1 VRGKL
6 KMMTEKERKIEELL
20 TKGVEEIIEKDSLR
34 RKLNSGRRLRIKHG
48 VDPTTTDLHLGYAVV
63 YEKLRQFQDLGHKVI
78 FLIGDFTGRF
88 GDPTDKSSTRKMRD
102 KKVVR
107 GMAKNYIRQ
116 ATKILKKSNL
126 EVRYNSEWFD
136 KMSAEDLLKLMSH
149 FTTRRI
155 LERDMFQEREKKGLE
170 IGLHEP
176 VYPVLQA
183 YDSVALKA
191 DVEVGGSDQLFNCL
205 KGRELQKKFNQ
216 PPQDVLTTKLLIGT
230 DGKEKMSQSLGNYI
244 GIEEKP
250 NEQYGKVMSIP
261 DSLIIHYF
269 KLVTR
274 VSLEEVKQ
282 WEKMLEDKKIPPQ
295 ILKKKLAREIV
306 SIYHGKEQAEKAEK
320 EFNRVFKEKKLPSK
334 INKAFVKEGKMD
346 ILDLLN
352 KTKMASSKSEAK
364 RLILQGGVKIDGA
377 TQKDWRKTVEV
388 RKGMVIQVGKRK
400 FLKIK

>member
-1 VRGKL
+1 MNER
-6 KMMTEKERKIEELL
+6 ERKIEELL
-20 TKGVEEIIEKDSLR
+20 TKGVKEVIERDSLR
-34 RKLNSGRRLRIKHG
+34 KKLNSGKRLRIKHG

-63 YEKLRQFQDLGHKVI
+63 YEKLRQFQDLGHKVV
-78 FLIGDFTGRF
+78 FLIGDFTGRL
-88 GDPTDKSSTRKMRD
+88 GDPTDKNSARKMRERD
-102 KKVVR
+102 VVR
-107 GMAKNYIRQ
+107 GMAKNYLRQ
-116 ATKILKKSNL
+116 ATKILKKNNL

-136 KMSAEDLLKLMSH
+136 KMSAEDLLKLMSY

-155 LERDMFQEREKKGLE
+155 LERDMFQEREKRGLE

-230 DGKEKMSQSLGNYI
+230 DGKEKMSQSLDNYI

-250 NEQYGKVMSIP
+250 SEQYGKVMSIP

-274 VSLEEVKQ
+274 VSLEEIGQ
-282 WEKMLEDKKIPPQ
+282 WEKMLKNKKIPPQ
-295 ILKKKLAREIV
+295 ILKKKLAREII
-306 SIYHGKEQAEKAEK
+306 SIYHGKGAARKAED

-334 INKAFVKEGKMD
+334 ISEVKIKEKKLGL
-346 ILDLLN
+346 LDLLV
-352 KTKMASSKSEAK
+352 KTKMALSKSGAK
-364 RLILQGGVKIDGA
+364 RLVVQGGVKINGK
-377 TQKDWRKTVEV
+377 TQGDWRKTVDIK
-388 RKGMVIQVGKRK
+388 KGMVLRVGRRK